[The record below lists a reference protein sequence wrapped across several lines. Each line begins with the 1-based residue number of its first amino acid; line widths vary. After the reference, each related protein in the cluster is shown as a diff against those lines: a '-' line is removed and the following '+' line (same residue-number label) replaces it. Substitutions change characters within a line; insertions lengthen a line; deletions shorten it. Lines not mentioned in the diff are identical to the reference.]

1 MTKLSLCSLTGS
13 VFLKRTIGIFLLI
26 FLLGCNA
33 ISSSETV
40 DKQTIEKA
48 RESVES
54 YFRHNYEDVEIMTF
68 SEDTSDPMEGLMI
81 NGTVNGAEFSASV
94 DSETFKVKSVG
105 ETEGFPD
112 VKEECR
118 ITVCDYE

>member
-1 MTKLSLCSLTGS
+1 MRHCA
-13 VFLKRTIGIFLLI
+13 VFCLLV

-33 ISSSETV
+33 NSSAETF
-40 DKQTIEKA
+40 DEQTIEQA
-48 RESVES
+48 RESVQS
-54 YFRHNYEDVEIMTF
+54 YFRHNYEEVDKITF
-68 SEDTSDPMEGLMI
+68 IKDTSDPMDGLMI

-94 DSETFKVKSVG
+94 DPETFMIKSVG

-118 ITVCDYE
+118 DTICDYE